1 MHQRKS
7 KKILIYFFLLILV
20 GSINNDSINNL
31 RLEKVK
37 KINIFGLDENDQKII
52 LYNLNNLD
60 LKNIFF
66 INKKSFQN
74 TIENNS
80 LVEDYNVI
88 KKYPY
93 SIDINIKKTNFIARI
108 NKNGKFFLVGNNG
121 KLSNNNN
128 SEIQLPYIFGSPEIN
143 RILELKKIIDQS
155 NIDYSKIKSLYY
167 FKSKRWDLEFTNNM
181 IIKLP
186 EKIEKEILDKISIF
200 LKNIKLENKKV
211 VDARIKNQIII
222 LDE

>member
-20 GSINNDSINNL
+20 GSINNNSINNL
-31 RLEKVK
+31 KLEKVK
-37 KINIFGLDENDQKII
+37 NINIFGLEKKDQKII

-66 INKKSFQN
+66 INKKKIQN
-74 TIENNS
+74 IIDSNS
-80 LVEDYNVI
+80 LVEEYNVI
-88 KKYPY
+88 KRYPH
-93 SIDINIKKTNFIARI
+93 SININIKKTSFIARI
-108 NKNGKFFLVGNNG
+108 NQNGKFYLIGTNG
-121 KLSNNNN
+121 KLSDNNN
-128 SEIQLPYIFGSPEIN
+128 SGKQLPYIFGNPEIKEV
-143 RILELKKIIDQS
+143 LELKKIIDQS
-155 NIDYSKIKSLYY
+155 NIDYSQIKSLYY
-167 FKSKRWDLEFTNNM
+167 FKSKRWDIKLTSNT

-186 EKIEKEILDKISIF
+186 EKIERETLNKISIF
-200 LKNIKLENKKV
+200 LKNFKLENKEI

>member
-7 KKILIYFFLLILV
+7 KKILIYFFLFILV
-20 GSINNDSINNL
+20 GSINNDSINKL

-37 KINIFGLDENDQKII
+37 KINIFGLDENNQKIL
-52 LYNLNNLD
+52 LYNLNNLN

-66 INKKSFQN
+66 INKESFQN
-74 TIENNS
+74 IIETNA
-80 LVEDYNVI
+80 LVEDYNVK

-108 NKNGKFFLVGNNG
+108 NKNGKSFLVGNNG

-128 SEIQLPYIFGSPEIN
+128 SEIQLPYIFGSPEVI

-155 NIDYSKIKSLYY
+155 NIDYSQIKSLYY

-181 IIKLP
+181 VIKLP
-186 EKIEKEILDKISIF
+186 EKTDKETLDKISIF
-200 LKNIKLENKKV
+200 LKNIKLENQEI
-211 VDARIKNQIII
+211 VDARIRNQIII

>member
-20 GSINNDSINNL
+20 GSINNSSINNL
-31 RLEKVK
+31 RLEQVK
-37 KINIFGLDENDQKII
+37 EINIFGLDENDQKKI

-80 LVEDYNVI
+80 LVEDYNVV

-121 KLSNNNN
+121 KLSNKNN

-167 FKSKRWDLEFTNNM
+167 FKSKRWDLKFTNS
-181 IIKLP
+181 ILIKLP
-186 EKIEKEILDKISIF
+186 EKIEKETLNKISIF
-200 LKNIKLENKKV
+200 LKNIKLENKEI

>member
-7 KKILIYFFLLILV
+7 KKILIYFFLFILV
-20 GSINNDSINNL
+20 GSINNNSISNL

-37 KINIFGLDENDQKII
+37 KINIFGLNENDQKIL
-52 LYNLNNLD
+52 LYNLNNLN

-66 INKKSFQN
+66 INKESLQN
-74 TIENNS
+74 IIENNS
-80 LVEDYNVI
+80 LVEDYNVK

-93 SIDINIKKTNFIARI
+93 SIDINIKKTNFIAKI
-108 NKNGKFFLVGNNG
+108 NKNGKFLLVGNNG

-128 SEIQLPYIFGSPEIN
+128 SGIELPYIFGNPEIEEV
-143 RILELKKIIDQS
+143 LELKKIIDQS
-155 NIDYSKIKSLYY
+155 NIDYSQIKSLYY
-167 FKSKRWDLEFTNNM
+167 FKSKRWDLKFTNS
-181 IIKLP
+181 ILIKLP
-186 EKIEKEILDKISIF
+186 EKIEKETLDKISIF
-200 LKNIKLENKKV
+200 LKNIKLENKEI

>member
-20 GSINNDSINNL
+20 GSVNNNSINNL

-37 KINIFGLDENDQKII
+37 KINIFGLDDNDQKK
-52 LYNLNNLD
+52 LHYNLNNLD

-66 INKKSFQN
+66 IDKKSFQN
-74 TIENNS
+74 IIENSS
-80 LVEDYNVI
+80 LVEEYNAI

-128 SEIQLPYIFGSPEIN
+128 SEIQLPFIFGSPEII

-155 NIDYSKIKSLYY
+155 NIDYSQIKSLYY

-181 IIKLP
+181 VIKLP
-186 EKIEKEILDKISIF
+186 EKINKEILDKISIF
-200 LKNIKLENKKV
+200 LKNIKLENQKI

>member
-20 GSINNDSINNL
+20 GSVNNNSINNL

-37 KINIFGLDENDQKII
+37 KINIFGLDDNDQKI
-52 LYNLNNLD
+52 LHYNLNNLD

-74 TIENNS
+74 IIENYS
-80 LVEDYNVI
+80 LVEEYNAI

-128 SEIQLPYIFGSPEIN
+128 SEIQLPFIFGSPEII
-143 RILELKKIIDQS
+143 RILELNKIIDQS
-155 NIDYSKIKSLYY
+155 NIDYSQIKSLYY
-167 FKSKRWDLEFTNNM
+167 FKSKRWDLKFTNS
-181 IIKLP
+181 IVIKLP
-186 EKIEKEILDKISIF
+186 EKIEKETLDKISIF
-200 LKNIKLENKKV
+200 LKNIKLQNQKI

>member
-1 MHQRKS
+1 
-7 KKILIYFFLLILV
+7 V
-20 GSINNDSINNL
+20 GSINNNSINNL

-74 TIENNS
+74 IIENNS

-128 SEIQLPYIFGSPEIN
+128 SEVQLPYIFGSPEIN

-200 LKNIKLENKKV
+200 LKNIKLENKKI

>member
-1 MHQRKS
+1 MKNDFSVLITLHQREDIELNFNSLIESIYSNTLKPNYVF
-7 KKILIYFFLLILV
+7 ILIDGPI
-20 GSINNDSINNL
+20 
-31 RLEKVK
+31 KT
-37 KINIFGLDENDQKII
+37 
-52 LYNLNNLD
+52 
-60 LKNIFF
+60 
-66 INKKSFQN
+66 SFQN
-74 TIENNS
+74 IIENNS

-93 SIDINIKKTNFIARI
+93 SIDINIKKTNFIASI

-128 SEIQLPYIFGSPEIN
+128 SEIQLPFIFGSPEII

-155 NIDYSKIKSLYY
+155 NIDYSQIKSLYY
-167 FKSKRWDLEFTNNM
+167 FKSRRWDLKFTNS
-181 IIKLP
+181 IVIKLP
-186 EKIEKEILDKISIF
+186 EKIEKETLDKISIF
-200 LKNIKLENKKV
+200 LKNIKLENKEI

>member
-20 GSINNDSINNL
+20 GSINNNSINNL

-74 TIENNS
+74 IIENNS

-167 FKSKRWDLEFTNNM
+167 FKSKRWDLKFTNS
-181 IIKLP
+181 ILIKLP
-186 EKIEKEILDKISIF
+186 EKIEKETLNKISIF
-200 LKNIKLENKKV
+200 LKNIKLENKEI